1 MTKPNASTHA
11 HAAELARLD
20 PLTVRIPVAVKLTG
34 IGRSKLYKLI
44 RAGELDV
51 VKVGTATLVTMTSL
65 RRLAERGSA

>member
-1 MTKPNASTHA
+1 MARPNALTHEC
-11 HAAELARLD
+11 AAEVARMD

-34 IGRSKLYKLI
+34 IGRSKLYELI

>member
-1 MTKPNASTHA
+1 MTKPNASTYA
-11 HAAELARLD
+11 HAAEIARLD

-34 IGRSKLYKLI
+34 IGRSKLYELI